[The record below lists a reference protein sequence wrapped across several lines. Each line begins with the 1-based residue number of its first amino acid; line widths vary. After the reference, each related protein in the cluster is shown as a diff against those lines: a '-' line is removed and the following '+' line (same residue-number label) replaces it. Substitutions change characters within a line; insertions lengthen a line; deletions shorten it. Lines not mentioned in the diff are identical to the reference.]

1 MIARSFKK
9 HLSSPILGH
18 LLEAHSLLPYL
29 SAELDCRASAELCL
43 SHHSIDITSKMN
55 NLAQMSGE
63 PKRTFR
69 DTTQRGVAGKGQIPT
84 MVNQTGLEED
94 SDDSDKPAKRS
105 GRRKIK
111 IEYIEDKNR
120 RHITFSKRKAGIMKK
135 VNISISI

>member
-1 MIARSFKK
+1 
-9 HLSSPILGH
+9 
-18 LLEAHSLLPYL
+18 
-29 SAELDCRASAELCL
+29 
-43 SHHSIDITSKMN
+43 MN

-69 DTTQRGVAGKGQIPT
+69 DSSQRGVSGKGGVPT

-135 VNISISI
+135 VNISISN

>member
-1 MIARSFKK
+1 MPNWVTCWELIRCFLICQ
-9 HLSSPILGH
+9 LSWITAPPPEFCLFSPLNRH
-18 LLEAHSLLPYL
+18 N
-29 SAELDCRASAELCL
+29 R
-43 SHHSIDITSKMN
+43 KMNN

-63 PKRTFR
+63 QKRTFR
-69 DTTQRGVAGKGQIPT
+69 DSSQRGASGKGAIPT